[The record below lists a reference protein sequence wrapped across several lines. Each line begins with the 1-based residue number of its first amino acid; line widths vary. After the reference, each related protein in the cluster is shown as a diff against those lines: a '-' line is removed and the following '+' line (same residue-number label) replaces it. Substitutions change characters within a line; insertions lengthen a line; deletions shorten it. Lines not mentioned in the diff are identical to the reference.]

1 MDFLFDVICLTYF
14 VYVKQIL
21 PRIVTAMLLGVC
33 ELQDSRQLD
42 FSLFMSELFWIFI
55 SEYIFCKNNIFFK
68 NKSQALV

>member
-21 PRIVTAMLLGVC
+21 PRIVTAVLIGVC

-42 FSLFMSELFWIFI
+42 FSLFMSELF
-55 SEYIFCKNNIFFK
+55 
-68 NKSQALV
+68 